1 MDGGAFDYRLRPPGL
16 YRCGALR
23 TRPPA
28 RLSRFWQE
36 TVFIIV
42 LTGTGSIYHGGRSGH
57 ACRVVARTR
66 RPRTAGTS
74 PPARCSQLTAR
85 TTGSTPG
92 DTTIMNKQLI
102 AAPLLLSL
110 AGIAAAQSSVT
121 LYGIVDAGVTYRSNE
136 RVGSAGA
143 YTGHSSVGHDRQP
156 VRQPLGIKGSEDLGG
171 GMRAL
176 FVLEN
181 GFDITNGTSGQ
192 GGRQFGRQAF
202 VGLGSDRYGTVT
214 LGRQYTSL
222 DDFVSPVG
230 PSSYIGGFGAHPG
243 DIDDLDQTA
252 RVDSSINT
260 SANYSGFTFGALYGF
275 GSQPGSMKQRNTWSV
290 GAAYAAAAARR
301 RRLRAVGQQQDGCD
315 RPDGRQVAE
324 HRRRAVQLVD
334 QRRLCERAI
343 AADHRDRRDLRLR
356 AGRRRREHSNVQYR
370 SGGQSLFTGHATF
383 NVAGVFTLERA
394 PADATVR
401 GLQLHARQR
410 CRRRGRPRAVSQR
423 HARRRMTCRSAPA
436 CTCSARTSMHR
447 A

>member
-1 MDGGAFDYRLRPPGL
+1 
-16 YRCGALR
+16 
-23 TRPPA
+23 
-28 RLSRFWQE
+28 
-36 TVFIIV
+36 
-42 LTGTGSIYHGGRSGH
+42 
-57 ACRVVARTR
+57 
-66 RPRTAGTS
+66 
-74 PPARCSQLTAR
+74 
-85 TTGSTPG
+85 
-92 DTTIMNKQLI
+92 MNKQLI
-102 AAPLLLSL
+102 AAPLLLSF

-143 YTGHSSVGHDRQP
+143 YTGHSSVGLTTGNLSGSRW
-156 VRQPLGIKGSEDLGG
+156 GIKGSEDLGG

-202 VGLGSDRYGTVT
+202 VGVGSDRYGTVT

-252 RVDSSINT
+252 RVDSSIKYT

-290 GAAYAAAAARR
+290 GAAYAAGP
-301 RRLRAVGQQQDGCD
+301 LRVGVGYERSDNSKTGATDPTAGKWQSTDDGLFNSSINEGYASAQSQQIIATGVTYDFGPAVVG
-315 RPDGRQVAE
+315 VNY
-324 HRRRAVQLVD
+324 
-334 QRRLCERAI
+334 
-343 AADHRDRRDLRLR
+343 
-356 AGRRRREHSNVQYR
+356 SNVQYR

-383 NVAGVFTLERA
+383 NVAGVFTRWNVRPQTQLFAGYSYTRGSDVDGVDDRA
-394 PADATVR
+394 QYHNVTLGAVYDLSKRTSVYLLGAYQHASGMTLDA
-401 GLQLHARQR
+401 L
-410 CRRRGRPRAVSQR
+410 GRPVAATASVSDKANG
-423 HARRRMTCRSAPA
+423 HSSDSRSQAIV
-436 CTCSARTSMHR
+436 SLGLRQKF
-447 A
+447 